1 MVDSG
6 SVTFI
11 DAYRYMGWPL
21 AVPLHLI
28 ETLVLMKF
36 DDAEFSSKAWP
47 LGFGSVLSIISDFVD
62 WELESDGTVL
72 QCRPGEG
79 NWCLQFMQ
87 III

>member
-1 MVDSG
+1 MVVSG

-21 AVPLHLI
+21 TVPLLLI

-36 DDAEFSSKAWP
+36 DDAKFSSKAWP
-47 LGFGSVLSIISDFVD
+47 LGFGSVLSILSDFVD